1 MSLDVTFLK
10 YSYCQSIFLTN
21 QWNLGLILLRFYFM
35 HIASISYGFISTL
48 TLLLTCYSF
57 YLLCVCVRAQFACF
71 NDCTSAHAEEQRRVR
86 VFLEITRSVSTGGD
100 QGVLNSFFNTWA
112 TTDISK
118 HLPFIYNLSTVSIYS
133 YLPAFKQSV
142 HTFEQICSDTFVLRG
157 WVWVRKAC

>member
-1 MSLDVTFLK
+1 MEDEPRCNIFK
-10 YSYCQSIFLTN
+10 IFLLPEYFPNKSMESWSNTIK
-21 QWNLGLILLRFYFM
+21 ILFYAHCF
-35 HIASISYGFISTL
+35 HIVRLHLNSNVAADMLQLLFIV
-48 TLLLTCYSF
+48 
-57 YLLCVCVRAQFACF
+57 CVCVRAQFACF

-157 WVWVRKAC
+157 